1 MQPKYLFTQYLN
13 THICLEMSISKM
25 KFKNLNWIL
34 ANKQP
39 ERCVRF
45 LVFKSLGTN
54 VRITGVAYYRITFR
68 L

>member
-1 MQPKYLFTQYLN
+1 
-13 THICLEMSISKM
+13 MSLISKM